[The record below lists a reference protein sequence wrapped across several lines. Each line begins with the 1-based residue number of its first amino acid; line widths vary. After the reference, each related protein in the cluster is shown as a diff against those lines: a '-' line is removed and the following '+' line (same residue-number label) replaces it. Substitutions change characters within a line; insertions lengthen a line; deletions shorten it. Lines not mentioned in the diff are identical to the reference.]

1 MAGKNGDVVAE
12 RKQFFANAV
21 DQKIDI
27 AAGQITSPNAAGKKN
42 IAANQQFVLARKET
56 KASRA
61 VARHFQNLKIGAEK
75 ISALRLFDYKIR
87 LHRIDLEREP
97 EAAKKFAI
105 GNHRHGER
113 MTSDGTTEL
122 ALDPGNV
129 LHVIDVSMREEQK
142 FEIDTERTHPFAC
155 ALGRVEENPAFRR
168 VKQIAIR
175 FKNAATKLL
184 VIHL

>member
-1 MAGKNGDVVAE
+1 M
-12 RKQFFANAV
+12 
-21 DQKIDI
+21 
-27 AAGQITSPNAAGKKN
+27 
-42 IAANQQFVLARKET
+42 
-56 KASRA
+56 
-61 VARHFQNLKIGAEK
+61 ARHFQNLKIRAEK
-75 ISALRLFDYKIR
+75 ISALRFFDYKIR
-87 LHRIDLEREP
+87 FHWFDFEREP

-105 GNHRHGER
+105 GNHRHGKR

-129 LHVIDVSMREEQK
+129 LHVINVPMREEQK
-142 FEIDTERTHPFAC
+142 FEIDRTRTHPFAS

-175 FKNAATKLL
+175 FKNSAAKTL